1 MDGNQQRN
9 ERKKKYRLA
18 EHYKKQISILEKAEK
33 VFPAEGNRVQIC
45 IGTPP
50 EVMLREAVQRSP
62 ICNLNKIGP
71 RNAKGDRVFGAII
84 TFVDDNSWG
93 LIENKRIMINSD
105 CLAAQGG
112 HETAEHYQ
120 AKQLTGVIG
129 GKILLKWPV
138 RGSSNIKQWLP
149 QEQVRSPSKRK
160 ERSRRSYIVSFTPN
174 LSHKG
179 EQNIAKQ
186 KQKNQRER
194 KLFSSQQNI
203 HGDKNKYIVVEPP
216 RTSKCQ

>member
-1 MDGNQQRN
+1 MDGNQRRN
-9 ERKKKYRLA
+9 ERKKKYCLA
-18 EHYKKQISILEKAEK
+18 KYYEKQISILEKSGK
-33 VFPAEGNRVQIC
+33 VFPAKGNRVQIC
-45 IGTPP
+45 IGTTP
-50 EVMLREAVQRSP
+50 EVMSRAPREAVQRSP
-62 ICNLNKIGP
+62 ICNLNKIGL
-71 RNAKGDRVFGAII
+71 RNAKGDKVFGAMIN
-84 TFVDDNSWG
+84 FVDDNSWG
-93 LIENKRIMINSD
+93 LIENERIMINSD

-186 KQKNQRER
+186 KQKKAKRE
-194 KLFSSQQNI
+194 K
-203 HGDKNKYIVVEPP
+203 IVLVSTKHTWGQK
-216 RTSKCQ
+216 RIYCG

>member
-1 MDGNQQRN
+1 M
-9 ERKKKYRLA
+9 
-18 EHYKKQISILEKAEK
+18 
-33 VFPAEGNRVQIC
+33 QIC

-50 EVMLREAVQRSP
+50 EVMLREAVQQSP

-120 AKQLTGVIG
+120 AKHLTGVID
-129 GKILLKWPV
+129 GKILIKWPE
-138 RGSSNIKQWLP
+138 RGSSNNKQWLP

-186 KQKNQRER
+186 KPKNPKRE
-194 KLFSSQQNI
+194 KIVLIST
-203 HGDKNKYIVVEPP
+203 KY
-216 RTSKCQ
+216 TWG